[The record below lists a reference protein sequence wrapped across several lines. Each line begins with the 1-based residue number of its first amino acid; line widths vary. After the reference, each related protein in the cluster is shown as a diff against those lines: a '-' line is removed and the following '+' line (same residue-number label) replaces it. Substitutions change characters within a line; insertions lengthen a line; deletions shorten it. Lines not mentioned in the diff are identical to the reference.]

1 MNQHIETWIDAYLDG
16 ELNEKQIVKFE
27 KHLETCSQCLELINE
42 REKLSSLLQ
51 MVQLPDTFKNTEQ
64 FIQDI
69 NLLLPREQT
78 RGFKKPRMGGLWLMG
93 SIGLLILLTFTQVVN
108 LISNLL
114 LLVPGVDSLVDQAAS
129 LPGLVQTTVPW
140 VQLFF
145 EQWFTFSGWGFVY
158 GSLTFTSIA
167 LTGLLMLIY
176 LSWLVLGWSN
186 QFSQQKQQTFF
197 NQ

>member
-27 KHLETCSQCLELINE
+27 KHLETCPQCLELINE
-42 REKLSSLLQ
+42 REKLSGLLQ
-51 MVQLPDTFKNTEQ
+51 TYQLPDTFKNTEQ
-64 FIQDI
+64 FIHDI
-69 NLLLPREQT
+69 NMLLPREQT
-78 RGFKKPRMGGLWLMG
+78 RGFKKPRTGGFWLIG
-93 SIGLLILLTFTQVVN
+93 SIGLLILLTFTQVIN

-114 LLVPGVDSLVDQAAS
+114 LLVPGVDTLVDQAAA
-129 LPGLVQTTVPW
+129 LPGLIQTTVPW
-140 VQLFF
+140 LQLFF

-186 QFSQQKQQTFF
+186 QLTQQKQQTFF

>member
-1 MNQHIETWIDAYLDG
+1 
-16 ELNEKQIVKFE
+16 
-27 KHLETCSQCLELINE
+27 
-42 REKLSSLLQ
+42 
-51 MVQLPDTFKNTEQ
+51 
-64 FIQDI
+64 
-69 NLLLPREQT
+69 
-78 RGFKKPRMGGLWLMG
+78 
-93 SIGLLILLTFTQVVN
+93 
-108 LISNLL
+108 
-114 LLVPGVDSLVDQAAS
+114 
-129 LPGLVQTTVPW
+129 VPW

>member
-27 KHLETCSQCLELINE
+27 KHLETCPQCLELINE
-42 REKLSSLLQ
+42 REKLSGLLQ
-51 MVQLPDTFKNTEQ
+51 TYQLPDTFKNTEQ
-64 FIQDI
+64 FIHDI
-69 NLLLPREQT
+69 NMLLPREQT
-78 RGFKKPRMGGLWLMG
+78 RVFKKPRTGGFWLIG
-93 SIGLLILLTFTQVVN
+93 SIGLLILLTFTQVIN

-114 LLVPGVDSLVDQAAS
+114 LLVPGVDTLVDQAAA
-129 LPGLVQTTVPW
+129 LPGLIQTTVPW
-140 VQLFF
+140 LQLFF

-158 GSLTFTSIA
+158 GSLTFSSIA

-186 QFSQQKQQTFF
+186 QLTQQKQQTFF